1 MCLRIHQAGCVKRC
15 HAKMMLGGVPY
26 CRLCGTGSPRFLESG
41 LLDLNHRKKVLFLHH
56 LPFPDPPPCR
66 LIQVDLIFGSMVFP
80 RRSYTAR
87 LCYPG
92 ASLIV
97 WVCSIQTLLCGAVR
111 LLFSD
116 YKNALAI
123 TSVESM
129 FWLHVPPDMSY
140 TRPHTN
146 SCLSM
151 RSSAHPLSSGLG
163 CGMKPCCTA
172 LLYLPGLENQ
182 ETKEPFLYR
191 WPTLKY
197 SVTAIESRAGHLDEE
212 PPLSPS

>member
-1 MCLRIHQAGCVKRC
+1 
-15 HAKMMLGGVPY
+15 MLPW
-26 CRLCGTGSPRFLESG
+26 
-41 LLDLNHRKKVLFLHH
+41 
-56 LPFPDPPPCR
+56 
-66 LIQVDLIFGSMVFP
+66 
-80 RRSYTAR
+80 
-87 LCYPG
+87 

-129 FWLHVPPDMSY
+129 FWLRVPPDMSY

-146 SCLSM
+146 SCLLM
-151 RSSAHPLSSGLG
+151 RSSARPLSSGLG
-163 CGMKPCCTA
+163 CGLKPCCTA

-212 PPLSPS
+212 PPLSPSWAESCVLLAFQNVLQESLGSKHPGKCRKEGNFIMVASIGKCSWCYVHDNSHILCSHTPLLPSRYSIHYIYINFI